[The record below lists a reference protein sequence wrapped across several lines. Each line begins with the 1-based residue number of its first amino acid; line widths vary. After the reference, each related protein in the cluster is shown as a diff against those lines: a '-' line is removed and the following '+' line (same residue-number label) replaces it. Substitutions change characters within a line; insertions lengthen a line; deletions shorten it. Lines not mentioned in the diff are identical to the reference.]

1 MEQNKRD
8 SKLEKRFLDY
18 LSQGDFRRQI
28 DIAERIGLNVILN
41 GQTNYTEAR
50 ELVKIFNKS
59 FNKNFKI

>member
-18 LSQGDFRRQI
+18 LNQGDFKRQI

-41 GQTNYTEAR
+41 GQTNYKEAR